1 MIIENKSKEVI
12 DLLELISCGDDEG
25 DGGDEH
31 HWEGEEGEE
40 LGEVAGNTKE

>member
-12 DLLELISCGDDEG
+12 DLLEFISCGDDEG

-31 HWEGEEGEE
+31 HREGEEGEE
-40 LGEVAGNTKE
+40 LSQVAENTKC